1 MKNQI
6 IASIAAIPFVIASTF
21 AHAQVSQAGA
31 LVDSFHF
38 DGADDP
44 ATTVELSPEK
54 SSSSTSNS
62 SDSVSQKSSP
72 VVITP
77 PTSGCEIV
85 MAIVDDPEA
94 PLNVRKSPEVK
105 EGNIVGKLNNNAFVS
120 VRDEQSGW
128 LQISN
133 PVTGWVA
140 KNRTRSTCSKVDK
153 TITFSPESD
162 KAIVRG
168 EIIGTGSHNYRVRM
182 VQGQTLSIKN
192 LGDVFPTII
201 GPDGKLMAV
210 EGNESEWTDIMPVS
224 GVYTLQLDSNLR
236 GYEYEFSVLIEEN
249 ENFQSKSPINF

>member
-21 AHAQVSQAGA
+21 AQTQVSQAGA
-31 LVDSFHF
+31 LADSFNF
-38 DGADDP
+38 DGADNP
-44 ATTVELSPEK
+44 ATVELNQEK
-54 SSSSTSNS
+54 SSSSTPNS
-62 SDSVSQKSSP
+62 SDLASQKSSP

-77 PTSGCEIV
+77 PTSGCKIV

-94 PLNVRKSPEVK
+94 PLNVRRSPEVK
-105 EGNIVGKLNNNAFVS
+105 EGNIVGQLNNNAFVS
-120 VRDEQSGW
+120 VADEQSGW

-140 KNRTRSTCSKVDK
+140 KNRTRSTCSTVDK

-162 KAIVRG
+162 TAIVKG

-182 VQGQTLSIKN
+182 LQGQTLSIKN

-201 GPDGKLMAV
+201 SPDGKLIAV
-210 EGNESEWTDIMPVS
+210 EDNESEWKSIMLVS
-224 GVYTLQLDSNLR
+224 GVYTLQLDSNFR

-249 ENFQSKSPINF
+249 ENFQSKSSINF

>member
-6 IASIAAIPFVIASTF
+6 IASIAAIPFIIASTF
-21 AHAQVSQAGA
+21 AHAQVSQASA

-44 ATTVELSPEK
+44 VTTVELNQEK
-54 SSSSTSNS
+54 SSTPNS
-62 SDSVSQKSSP
+62 SDLVSQKSSP

-94 PLNVRKSPEVK
+94 PLNVRRSPEVK
-105 EGNIVGKLNNNAFVS
+105 EGNIVGQLNNNAFVS
-120 VRDEQSGW
+120 VTDEQSGW
-128 LQISN
+128 LRISN

-140 KNRTRSTCSKVDK
+140 KNRTRSTCSRVDQ

-162 KAIVRG
+162 TAIVKG

-182 VQGQTLSIKN
+182 IQGQTLSIKN
-192 LGDVFPTII
+192 LGDVFPAII
-201 GPDGKLMAV
+201 TPDGQLMAV
-210 EGNESEWTDIMPVS
+210 EANESEWTDVMPVS